1 MQVRYALQNATIAV
15 GEIEA
20 ELIGIGIQ
28 RQSGQSWP
36 RHSKTRYHDA
46 LDAVRTAWEALR
58 GANRD
63 ARALS
68 DRLMDIAHGKAS
80 ARAWVN
86 TLDAQLAI
94 ALHAANEVMAQTGD
108 ALISLRQQE
117 NMLLTATGNGD
128 NDHGDTDS
136 DDG

>member
-1 MQVRYALQNATIAV
+1 MQVRYALQNATIVV

-20 ELIGIGIQ
+20 ELISIGIQ
-28 RQSGQSWP
+28 RQPGQNWP

-68 DRLMDIAHGKAS
+68 DRLTDIAHGKAS
-80 ARAWVN
+80 ARAWAN

-94 ALHAANEVMAQTGD
+94 ALHNANEVLAQTGD

-128 NDHGDTDS
+128 DHGDTDS